1 MKPPRKDR
9 HQRGTAAERGYDKAY
24 FRARA
29 IHMKQ
34 HPWCEM
40 CAKKGKWVKAEH
52 CDHTETVRAR
62 PDLRLDPKN
71 FVSLCAPHHD
81 LLTMAFD
88 AGDLRGAVDVNG
100 YPLDPSHPWAQ
111 PTPEKAMETV
121 NTPFAKKPAPPGLAA
136 ALKRRAV
143 RGR

>member
-1 MKPPRKDR
+1 MKPKARARNRP
-9 HQRGTAAERGYDKAY
+9 GMAERGYDRAY

-29 IHMKQ
+29 IHMRDN
-34 HPWCEM
+34 PWCAM
-40 CAKKGKWVKAEH
+40 CLKKGRWVKAEH
-52 CDHTETVRAR
+52 CDHLETIRAR

-71 FVSLCAPHHD
+71 FVSLCARHHD
-81 LLTMAFD
+81 ILTMSFD
-88 AGDLRGAVDVNG
+88 AGDLRGAVDEQG
-100 YPLDPSHPWAQ
+100 YPLDPNHPWAQ

-121 NTPFAKKPAPPGLAA
+121 NKPFERGPAPPGLTA